1 MQRTVSRTDA
11 HNRDGGANV
20 AAVKAVQ
27 QTTVNENNGDISV
40 QQVGSN
46 VVQWHRPV
54 SHARTNARTH
64 THTHLTALFPGLP
77 E

>member
-1 MQRTVSRTDA
+1 MKNVQIYTTKWYREYNTVHQRLLASCMQRTVSRTDA

-40 QQVGSN
+40 QQVVCN
-46 VVQWHRPV
+46 VVQ
-54 SHARTNARTH
+54 
-64 THTHLTALFPGLP
+64 
-77 E
+77 